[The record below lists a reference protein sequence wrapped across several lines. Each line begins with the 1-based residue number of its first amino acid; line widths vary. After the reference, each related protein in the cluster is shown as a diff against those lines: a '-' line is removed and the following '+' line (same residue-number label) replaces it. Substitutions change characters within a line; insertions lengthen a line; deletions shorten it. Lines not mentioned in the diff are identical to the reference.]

1 MLKVSRFLA
10 DYLIHRPR
18 QRLQSKII
26 LSTIMVVAVWISIS
40 TYISLL
46 MQTGYFVEGAK
57 KRILEIAQTLE
68 TSINHSMLIGK
79 HEDVKDLLNNIANE
93 VDMEDV
99 RIIDDQKKIIAS
111 GDINEVGTVLDK
123 VDLSF
128 INQGKN
134 ELIEL
139 TPDYTSIS
147 ILKPIIGKSNCYACH
162 SNEDKFM
169 GILQVRISIAWMRVP
184 LMESRFFIILSAVV
198 TLFLI
203 GISIYFLLSKLVA
216 KPIHSLMEVMNI
228 VRRGNW
234 DARVLLNTTDEL
246 GKLGNTFNYM
256 ISEISELHERDLR
269 REQALVRAEEELK
282 YKRQIE
288 EKNIQLERTIDILT
302 TLNNI
307 AKEIGSVADLDQL
320 LSSVLKMTTNIL
332 NGASGYLS
340 IFDRDLN
347 QLKVSHILRSG
358 LNPGEDLLNQKIAQ
372 HVFDTGKSVLIP
384 HFSQDGRFHIEEIK
398 NHMPRSVLYVPLY
411 TKDRIMGVIGMID
424 KQSNTPFTLDD
435 FELLTTIASEAA
447 VAVENFNL
455 YNDLKKSYFDTIRA
469 LVNAIEAK
477 DPYTY
482 GHSERV
488 TELSLLIARELGLP
502 EKSLE
507 ILRHASIL
515 HDVGKIGVSLNILHK
530 EMTLS
535 PDEVAMVREHSLIG
549 SKIIDHISFLK
560 EVREGIKHHH
570 ERYDGRGYPDGL
582 GPSQVS
588 IETRILAVAD
598 AFDAMTSDR
607 PYRQAQRPEEAL
619 QELRRCAGTQFDPAI
634 VNVFIRVWKKVSKLS
649 GSLKDVPDE
658 DCTNR
663 AKIEI
668 ESQQNF
674 E

>member
-1 MLKVSRFLA
+1 MVRVSRFLA
-10 DYLIHRPR
+10 DYLLHRPR
-18 QRLQSKII
+18 QRLQFKII
-26 LSTIMVVAVWISIS
+26 LSTILVVAVWIGIS
-40 TYISLL
+40 TYISLVT
-46 MQTGYFVEGAK
+46 QTGYFLDGAQ
-57 KRILEIAQTLE
+57 KRILLLAQTLE
-68 TSINHSMLIGK
+68 NSIVHSMLIGK
-79 HEDVKDLLNNIANE
+79 HEDVRDLLINIANE
-93 VDMEDV
+93 VDMQAI
-99 RIIDDQKKIIAS
+99 RILNNQKQIVAS
-111 GDINEVGTVLDK
+111 GDVTEVNNYLPN

-128 INQGKN
+128 ISQGKN
-134 ELIEL
+134 ELIEID
-139 TPDYTSIS
+139 PDYTRIS
-147 ILKPIIGKSNCYACH
+147 MLKPITGKSSCYTCH
-162 SNEDKFM
+162 SRGNEIM
-169 GILQVRISIAWMRVP
+169 GILHVQVSIAWMKVP
-184 LMESRFFIILSAVV
+184 LMASRFFIILSAVV

-203 GISIYFLLSKLVA
+203 GISVYFLLSKLVA
-216 KPIHSLMEVMNI
+216 RPVHSLMEVMNI

-234 DARVLLNTTDEL
+234 DARVLLDTTDEL
-246 GKLGNTFNYM
+246 GKLGHTFNYM
-256 ISEISELHERDLR
+256 VSEISELHERDLR

-307 AKEIGSVADLDQL
+307 AKEIGSVIDINQL
-320 LSSVLKMTTNIL
+320 LSSVLKMTGNIL

-340 IFDRDLN
+340 IFDRDLK
-347 QLKVSHILRSG
+347 QLKATHTLRPDI
-358 LNPGEDLLNQKIAQ
+358 NHGEDILNQKIAQ
-372 HVFDTGKSVLIP
+372 HVFNTGKAVLIP
-384 HFSQDGRFHIEEIK
+384 NFSQDTRFHIEEIR

-411 TKDRIMGVIGMID
+411 TKDQIMGVIGMID

-435 FELLTTIASEAA
+435 LELLTTIANEAA

-477 DPYTY
+477 DPYTF

-488 TELSLLIARELGLP
+488 TELSLLIAKELGLP

-507 ILRHASIL
+507 VLRHASIL

-530 EMTLS
+530 DMTLS
-535 PDEVAMVREHSLIG
+535 PDEVALVREHSRIG
-549 SKIIDHISFLK
+549 SKIIDHIGFLK

-607 PYRQAQRPEEAL
+607 PYRQAQGAEEAL
-619 QELRRCAGTQFDPAI
+619 QELRKCAGTQFDPAI
-634 VNVFIRVWKKVSKLS
+634 VNVFIRVWKKMSKLS
-649 GSLKDVPDE
+649 GSLKE
-658 DCTNR
+658 E
-663 AKIEI
+663 EI
-668 ESQQNF
+668 KSSEKTGIRSQYP